1 MRSSVC
7 RYATLFMTKFTAHL
21 FVRYGMLRA
30 LGLRHRSLIQMLIM
44 QALSFSLP
52 GIAIGLGLAFLLFWP
67 VSEILS
73 DQSSTTVRAVLTSD
87 ALILG
92 TLSSSLAPQPV
103 TALCREKREIS

>member
-1 MRSSVC
+1 MRASVC
-7 RYATLFMTKFTAHL
+7 RYSTLCMTKFTAHL

-67 VSEILS
+67 VSKILS

-92 TLSSSLAPQPV
+92 TPRSHRSLQ
-103 TALCREKREIS
+103 LLFFFCREKLEIS